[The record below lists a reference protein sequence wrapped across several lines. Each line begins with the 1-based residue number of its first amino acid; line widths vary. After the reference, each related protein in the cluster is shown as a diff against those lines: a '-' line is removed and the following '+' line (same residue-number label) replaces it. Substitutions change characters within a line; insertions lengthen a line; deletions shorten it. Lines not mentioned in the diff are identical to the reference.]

1 MLKVT
6 VNSTAMSAPAPR
18 SLNLQRRGRGESVG
32 KSLQTPWLTFLT
44 EKKSPGRLGMWLQ
57 TSSTPRGI
65 SPLTVCE
72 PAWWRLHLPS
82 TGAREGVLRVACLP
96 LDLKAEA
103 GSSTSQA
110 SQGLAQ

>member
-18 SLNLQRRGRGESVG
+18 SLNLQRRGRGESAKVFRLLG
-32 KSLQTPWLTFLT
+32 SLSLL
-44 EKKSPGRLGMWLQ
+44 KKSPGRLGMWLQ

-82 TGAREGVLRVACLP
+82 TGAREGVLGVACLP